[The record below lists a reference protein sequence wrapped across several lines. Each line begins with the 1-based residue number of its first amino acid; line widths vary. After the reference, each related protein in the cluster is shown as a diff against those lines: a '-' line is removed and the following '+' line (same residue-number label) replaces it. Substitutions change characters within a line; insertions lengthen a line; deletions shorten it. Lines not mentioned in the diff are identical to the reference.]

1 MGLLGCNHPLLLSC
15 YRYEVIKPNQ
25 QRTDR
30 LKKIQ
35 CNNKHPWL
43 DHPLFGTNFREEFAN
58 SMNPVTMRP
67 PPASEPACT
76 APGACS
82 GRIKLTN
89 ISPLQRT
96 SARYDFMT
104 SRPATG
110 GCVQPGVRTVLP
122 NHDTMHTAYR
132 YETRLT
138 ERQQPAV
145 QPAEDFRTNSCNPI
159 MRTNYR
165 YEYARPRPA
174 GAVPRPVAD
183 PVQQRYA
190 CHRYGAANPP

>member
-1 MGLLGCNHPLLLSC
+1 MGLLGCNHPLLLSS

-25 QRTDR
+25 QRADR
-30 LKKIQ
+30 LKEIQ
-35 CNNKHPWL
+35 RNNKHPWL

-58 SMNPVTMRP
+58 SMNPVTLRTSRS
-67 PPASEPACT
+67 SETACL

-82 GRIKLTN
+82 GRIRLTN

-104 SRPATG
+104 SRPSGG
-110 GCVQPGVRTVLP
+110 GCVEPGVRLVTP

-138 ERQQPAV
+138 EQQRPAL
-145 QPAEDFRTNSCNPI
+145 QTEDFRANSCNPI
-159 MRTNYR
+159 MGTNFR
-165 YEYARPRPA
+165 YEYVPPRPT

-183 PVQQRYA
+183 PIQQAYT
-190 CHRYGAANPP
+190 CHRYGAANMP